1 MSWDFWLIFLFLI
14 VVLPW
19 RGRQRMRKL
28 MALPSVSGRER
39 IQLYATTILF
49 QWILTALVGW
59 RAFERGISWREL
71 GMANG
76 WTPSVLSLTVIG
88 AALIAV
94 GHWANLRRM
103 TASKHPAIQQLRAM
117 GARLFPRSPAQAFF
131 YILLALTAGCCEE
144 FVFRGFVVAALFRAG
159 FSAWIVVLL
168 SSAMFGIAH
177 LYQGKGGSVGAGIL
191 GTLFAM
197 TKIAYHSLLPV
208 VVCHAVLDIVA
219 GLAGAHY
226 FSGRADVAGDMP
238 VINE

>member
-1 MSWDFWLIFLFLI
+1 MPWDFWLIFLFLI

-39 IQLYATTILF
+39 IQLYVTTVLF
-49 QWILTALVGW
+49 QWTLAALVGW
-59 RAFERGISWREL
+59 RALARGITWREL
-71 GMANG
+71 GIANR
-76 WTPSVLSLTVIG
+76 WTPPVLLLTIVG

-103 TASKHPAIQQLRAM
+103 AALNHPAIERLRAM
-117 GARLFPRSPAQAFF
+117 GARLFPRSPGEAFF
-131 YILLALTAGCCEE
+131 YVLLALTAGCCEE
-144 FVFRGFVVAALFRAG
+144 FIFRGFVIAALFRAG

-177 LYQGKGGSVGAGIL
+177 LYQGKGGSVGTGIL
-191 GTLFAM
+191 GTLFAIA
-197 TKIAYHSLLPV
+197 KIAYRSLLPV
-208 VVCHAVLDIVA
+208 LVWHAVLDIVA

-226 FSGRADVAGDMP
+226 FSRNTATQVN
-238 VINE
+238 V